1 VKLAALNATISFLL
15 AIEDKAQRNVFSDLL
30 SPMLQVLLAPFTS
43 VADPHETYSSSFSSF
58 FFFSPSFKVI
68 ALALNNQDEDA
79 ARDAISSFIDL
90 AESTPAFLR
99 KSLDSLI
106 PAMCQISSSST
117 VEDGTRH
124 LAVELLVTLSERASP
139 MIRKYGKFVEQVYPA
154 CWSLMVDIEDDDD
167 WQSSDEVSPRAF
179 LTPSLIA
186 KIILIIINNNN
197 RLAGRGRS

>member
-1 VKLAALNATISFLL
+1 
-15 AIEDKAQRNVFSDLL
+15 
-30 SPMLQVLLAPFTS
+30 
-43 VADPHETYSSSFSSF
+43 
-58 FFFSPSFKVI
+58 
-68 ALALNNQDEDA
+68 
-79 ARDAISSFIDL
+79 
-90 AESTPAFLR
+90 
-99 KSLDSLI
+99 
-106 PAMCQISSSST
+106 MCQISSTST

>member
-1 VKLAALNATISFLL
+1 MKLAALNATISFLL
-15 AIEDKAQRNVFSDLL
+15 TIENKAQRNVFSDLL

-43 VADPHETYSSSFSSF
+43 VADPHETYSSSFSSSF
-58 FFFSPSFKVI
+58 SLSFSPSFKVI

-197 RLAGRGRS
+197 RLAGRG